1 MFLEGKIALVTGA
14 SRSIGRAVALALARE
29 GADVAIN
36 YARSAEGAEETAR
49 MVRDLSRRALVVQAD
64 VANRAQVEAMVNRVV
79 EAFGRLDIL
88 VANAGVLTRTP
99 FLELT
104 DEEWERVI
112 GTNLTGCFRVGQ
124 AAARQMVRQ
133 GTGGKIV
140 NITSEVSER
149 VLPNLSHYA
158 ASKGGQR
165 QLTRAMAI
173 ELAPYG
179 INVNAVAP
187 GTTVTDINRARLS
200 DPEARADRLR
210 GIPLG
215 RFNEADDVVGA
226 VLFLCSPSADTVV
239 GATIHVD
246 GGSTIV

>member
-1 MFLEGKIALVTGA
+1 MLEGKIALVTGA
-14 SRSIGRAVALALARE
+14 SRGIGRAVAVGLARE

-36 YARSAEGAEETAR
+36 FVRGAEDAEQTAAQ
-49 MVRDLSRRALVVQAD
+49 VRELGRRALVVQAD
-64 VANRAQVEAMVNRVV
+64 VAQRDQVEAMVDQVV
-79 EAFGRLDIL
+79 AAFGRIDIL
-88 VANAGVLTRTP
+88 VANAGIVTRTP

-104 DEEWERVI
+104 DEEWGRVI
-112 GTNLTGCFRVGQ
+112 GTNLTGPFLLGQ
-124 AAARQMVRQ
+124 AVARQMVKR
-133 GTGGKIV
+133 GGGGKIV
-140 NITSEVSER
+140 NVTSEVAER
-149 VLPNLSHYA
+149 SLRDLTHYST
-158 ASKGGQR
+158 SKGGLR
-165 QLTRAMAI
+165 QLTRGMAM

-200 DPEARADRLR
+200 DPAVAADRLK

-215 RFNEADDVVGA
+215 RFNEAEDVVGA
-226 VLFLCSPSADTVV
+226 VLYLCSPAANTVV